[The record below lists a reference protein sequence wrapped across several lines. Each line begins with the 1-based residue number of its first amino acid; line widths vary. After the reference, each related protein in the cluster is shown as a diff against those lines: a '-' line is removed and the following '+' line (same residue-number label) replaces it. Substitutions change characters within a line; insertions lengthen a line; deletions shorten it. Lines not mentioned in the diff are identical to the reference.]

1 MEYHK
6 ITSLLNTTFDNAPRF
21 NTKKSVGIYDQS
33 GGMDNIDKQVRY
45 KKSILRSD
53 ICHYGD
59 AYIVAKGTITV
70 EGANN
75 RDQHN
80 RSHILNN
87 NVPFISCI
95 SKINETLIGNAKNLD
110 IVMLMYNLVK
120 YSKNYSKISGNLW
133 NYYKDILINPI
144 INSESF
150 KYKTSI
156 TRKTANDRVTKE
168 VELSVPLNYLSN
180 FWRTLDMSL
189 INCEISLS
197 LTWAKKFVLTDMKT
211 RDAEGNNQTINAP
224 TGATFTITAAKLYV
238 SVVTLST
245 EDDNKLLEQL
255 KTGFK
260 GTIKWNKY
268 RSEMSD

>member
-1 MEYHK
+1 
-6 ITSLLNTTFDNAPRF
+6 
-21 NTKKSVGIYDQS
+21 
-33 GGMDNIDKQVRY
+33 
-45 KKSILRSD
+45 
-53 ICHYGD
+53 
-59 AYIVAKGTITV
+59 
-70 EGANN
+70 
-75 RDQHN
+75 
-80 RSHILNN
+80 
-87 NVPFISCI
+87 
-95 SKINETLIGNAKNLD
+95 
-110 IVMLMYNLVK
+110 MLVYNLVK
-120 YSKNYSKISGNLW
+120 CSKNYSKISGNLW
-133 NYYKDILINPI
+133 NYYKDILINPV

-168 VELSVPLNYLSN
+168 VELSVPLNYFSN

-197 LTWAKKFVLTDMKT
+197 LSWAKKFVLTDIKT

-260 GTIKWNKY
+260 RTINWNKY